1 MHAGSGVSTD
11 VWTCYAARIMVL
23 SVVPFII
30 VQLPQVL
37 NTTSI
42 SRVTVLI
49 SLIVSISLVIAY
61 SIYQVA
67 KAIIMN
73 GRQNLIY
80 QQLNYVFSSTT
91 KLGLQNITFGYSCR
105 YSSRGSKREELNTQS
120 RSS

>member
-91 KLGLQNITFGYSCR
+91 
-105 YSSRGSKREELNTQS
+105 
-120 RSS
+120 

>member
-23 SVVPFII
+23 SIVPFII
-30 VQLPQVL
+30 VQLPKVL

-80 QQLNYVFSSTT
+80 
-91 KLGLQNITFGYSCR
+91 
-105 YSSRGSKREELNTQS
+105 
-120 RSS
+120 